1 MMYEIKIKF
10 QGRFISKV
18 HLLPVLSSY
27 LTDNKIKVS
36 TYLLRNTTNDII
48 FIIIGLC
55 STFTNQ
61 TSNRSVGCTA
71 ITATK

>member
-36 TYLLRNTTNDII
+36 TYLLRNTDII

-61 TSNRSVGCTA
+61 TSNLSVGCTA
-71 ITATK
+71 ITAIK